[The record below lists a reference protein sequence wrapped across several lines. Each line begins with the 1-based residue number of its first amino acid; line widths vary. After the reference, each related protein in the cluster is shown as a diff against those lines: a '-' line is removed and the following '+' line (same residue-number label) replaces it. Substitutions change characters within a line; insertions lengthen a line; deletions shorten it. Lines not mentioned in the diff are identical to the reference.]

1 MKSNRELDRFND
13 RRYVINNRS
22 GLNMNKPKR
31 RKRRVTRRK
40 KSQSPVFMALGIV
53 IIAFFLIYLITS
65 NNVFKNYIN
74 AVFDHTPPAGQ
85 ALNAQIW
92 LGETIFPS
100 KLVTNVTDNSSV
112 KYSFKAPPDLSQI
125 GQQEVII
132 ILKDESGNK
141 TEITSQLTIKKDDQ
155 APVISGVADQ
165 RVFIGTAV
173 LYKKNVTVTDNRDT
187 DVKLEIDSSTVNL
200 TKAGNY
206 TVTYSATDSSGN
218 KTEKT
223 AVITVAAKTADD
235 ITEQD
240 LNVYVDKILAEI
252 IKPDMTELEKINV
265 VYYWVFDHISYT
277 GTSDKSSWIKSAYLS
292 ITKGS
297 GDCYNYYTTIRAL
310 LTRAG
315 FDVVSVERVPGTK
328 THHYWNMVKYN
339 GEYYHIDATP
349 TLNHKYVC
357 MLRSDPEVEA
367 YSKLNLRYYEY
378 DKTKVPAAAQNNL
391 TMVRTRLK
399 K

>member
-1 MKSNRELDRFND
+1 MKSSRELEKFND
-13 RRYVINNRS
+13 RKYVINNRT

-40 KSQSPVFMALGIV
+40 KSQAPVLMALGIV
-53 IIAFFLIYLITS
+53 IIAFFVIYLLTS

-74 AVFDHTPPAGQ
+74 AVFDRTPPAGQ

-92 LGETIFPS
+92 LSETIEPS
-100 KLVTNVTDNSSV
+100 KLVSNVTDNSKV
-112 KYSFKAPPDLSQI
+112 TYSFKTNPDFTQI
-125 GQQEVII
+125 GPQDVIVV
-132 ILKDESGNK
+132 LKDESGNK
-141 TEITSQLTIKKDDQ
+141 TEITSQLTILKDDQ
-155 APVISGVADQ
+155 GPVISGVADQ

-173 LYKKNVTVTDNRDT
+173 LYKKNVTVTDNRDK

-206 TVTYSATDSSGN
+206 TVTYSATDSTGN
-218 KTEKT
+218 RTEKS

-240 LNVYVDKILAEI
+240 LNVYVDKILTEI
-252 IKPDMTELEKINV
+252 FKPGMTDLEKMNV
-265 VYYWVFDHISYT
+265 IYYWVFDHISYT
-277 GTSDKSSWIKSAYLS
+277 GTSEKSSWIKSAYLS
-292 ITKGS
+292 ITKGT
-297 GDCYNYYTTIRAL
+297 GDCFNYYSTMKAL
-310 LTRAG
+310 LSRAG

-367 YSKLNLRYYEY
+367 YSKLNLRFYEY